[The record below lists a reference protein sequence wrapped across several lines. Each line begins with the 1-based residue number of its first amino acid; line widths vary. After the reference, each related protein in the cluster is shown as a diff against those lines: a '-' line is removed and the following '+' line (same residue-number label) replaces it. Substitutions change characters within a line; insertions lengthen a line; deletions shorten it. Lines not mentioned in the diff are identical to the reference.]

1 MKIIKHSSGNK
12 LKKNTDIYLVDTYGE
27 ATKFYQLSKITF
39 VGGSIVKHGGQN
51 PLEPA
56 RLGNYIING
65 PNIDN
70 FKEIYAFLTKNKI
83 SVTTSNIK
91 KMQKEIENKLYKKLS
106 ISKTEKI
113 FNIGEKILNKN
124 IHYLI
129 KYIT

>member
-1 MKIIKHSSGNK
+1 M
-12 LKKNTDIYLVDTYGE
+12 DTYGE

-70 FKEIYAFLTKNKI
+70 FKEIYAFLIKNKI

>member
-1 MKIIKHSSGNK
+1 M
-12 LKKNTDIYLVDTYGE
+12 DTYGE

-70 FKEIYAFLTKNKI
+70 FREIYAFLTKNKI

-124 IHYLI
+124 IYYLM